1 MKFQQ
6 RRFKTNRIQAQ
17 RVRFHSEEHS
27 SKSFSICIFERNFSY
42 FSIMCLSVLPKTVN
56 LGRTISQ
63 PPNRLNNELPTEL
76 DDKFLENMETSTE
89 EIQNQLNK
97 ETMG

>member
-1 MKFQQ
+1 
-6 RRFKTNRIQAQ
+6 
-17 RVRFHSEEHS
+17 
-27 SKSFSICIFERNFSY
+27 
-42 FSIMCLSVLPKTVN
+42 MCLSVLPKTAN

-63 PPNRLNNELPTEL
+63 LPNRLNNELPTEL

-97 ETMG
+97 DTMGDKAFFQ